1 MPRPANVKVLDS
13 NWAWRVKP
21 ADDGSVAKLK
31 VRLVGRGFREI
42 YGIHFYHTY
51 APVGKL
57 ATFRVMVSEIAKR
70 GMKVTFLDIRSAY
83 LKADTPVPK
92 YMSVPKG
99 VTPPKPGLVWLLKKA
114 IYGMRAGARH
124 LTVCRCAIGD
134 ARPRFRAAG

>member
-1 MPRPANVKVLDS
+1 MRGEFRECWKEALDSELENLRSHGVYVCVPRPADVKVLDS

-70 GMKVTFLDIRSAY
+70 AHTAV
-83 LKADTPVPK
+83 V
-92 YMSVPKG
+92 
-99 VTPPKPGLVWLLKKA
+99 
-114 IYGMRAGARH
+114 H
-124 LTVCRCAIGD
+124 
-134 ARPRFRAAG
+134 